1 MKFIVFFV
9 FTLSLL
15 QANDV
20 AFNRGETL
28 FFSKACSSCH
38 GPDAQGTTTYPK
50 LANKKES
57 YLTKRLREL
66 RAGKADTV
74 SAQMM
79 AQFARKL
86 SDQNIA
92 DLAHF
97 LSHHPKPKVSDLD
110 DDILGGVGS

>member
-1 MKFIVFFV
+1 MKLIVYFILV
-9 FTLSLL
+9 LSLL
-15 QANDV
+15 QANDA

-57 YLTKRLREL
+57 YLIKRLKDL
-66 RAGKADTV
+66 RAGKADSV

-86 SDQNIA
+86 SDKNIA

-97 LSHHPKPKVSDLD
+97 LYNHPKPKVIDLD